1 MATPSQILNARYINE
16 EYVPKRVSDV
26 FDTTKSLTGEL
37 YGGDV
42 LRNLERTGGVPVFL
56 QDADVEP
63 EPNVPT
69 LDVILTRL
77 GVKEDN
83 DPTGEKAARKFV
95 EQFTD
100 PKKHS
105 VWKDKVMKDPA
116 WGKRG
121 WDTIVEAFKRT
132 SNDLMN
138 ADIQKARYDAVHDG
152 TARGFLANLMFPR
165 VVKAAEE
172 GRDPGASE
180 WARDIAANAA
190 YSVPVGRIAGSVTK
204 AAPAAVRVLAGSGSQ
219 FAAPTVVAAT
229 DLAMDPNY
237 DWGDFK
243 TDVKVGGLT
252 NLGVNKMLAPAIGRA
267 TGAALGKVSSR
278 VPPSVKAVLEGASTP
293 RELADEKVRQAE
305 RTLATSKLPF
315 RSSNFVNGV
324 STAMSADDIA
334 TAQGIKEIAEAAGKT
349 LDVGKGKNLKPSEIL
364 KSVEN
369 AAGDRLKKKDEAAVI
384 GSVVQQLQHPKTAP
398 TVQHPS
404 PSKEFKEGARKY
416 SKILEANPQMKT
428 LFSPD
433 VRFSPVNVMYPLET
447 YAVNQWG
454 SSQEAP
460 AANAGASFGMDV
472 KKDRADNAARKA
484 KARSQ
489 AAVDKILASGGLT
502 DEDREYLGRVRE
514 NPDVLKFSQDQGFK
528 TWLLTRG
535 NDLLQGTPAYRPT
548 WDVR

>member
-132 SNDLMN
+132 SKDLMN

-152 TARGFLANLMFPR
+152 TVASAIAEFMFPR

-180 WARDIAANAA
+180 WGRDIAANALYA
-190 YSVPVGRIAGSVTK
+190 VPFGGIARTV
-204 AAPAAVRVLAGSGSQ
+204 APASRVLQFGSQ
-219 FAAPTVVAAT
+219 ATAPVIVAGMDKVADPDYTWSDAALDATIGTAA
-229 DLAMDPNY
+229 
-237 DWGDFK
+237 
-243 TDVKVGGLT
+243 
-252 NLGVNKMLAPAIGRA
+252 NLGVNKWLAPRIGQLIGTAKGGIARKIPRVVK
-267 TGAALGKVSSR
+267 AALEDNPTSRDAAQATVEKATQVLKAPTKSAGEMALDIASGATKGVSAEEKATSQAIKDIYDASR
-278 VPPSVKAVLEGASTP
+278 
-293 RELADEKVRQAE
+293 EKVYGQ
-305 RTLATSKLPF
+305 
-315 RSSNFVNGV
+315 
-324 STAMSADDIA
+324 
-334 TAQGIKEIAEAAGKT
+334 
-349 LDVGKGKNLKPSEIL
+349 KPSDVL
-364 KSVEN
+364 KALAETKNITDMTNKDV
-369 AAGDRLKKKDEAAVI
+369 AGMVGDIVAGSRKPFAGVDLNDDEAVMAAI
-384 GSVVQQLQHPKTAP
+384 AQLTKDRQM
-398 TVQHPS
+398 
-404 PSKEFKEGARKY
+404 Y
-416 SKILEANPQMKT
+416 SKVLEANPELMSLFHSQSLKAPFTPTNMAKT
-428 LFSPD
+428 Y
-433 VRFSPVNVMYPLET
+433 V
-447 YAVNQWG
+447 VNQIG
-454 SSQEAP
+454 SSDPDIAKGAISSLTTGKVDADKVRKS
-460 AANAGASFGMDV
+460 AADS
-472 KKDRADNAARKA
+472 KA